1 MGMRRFAISASIV
14 VSVLLLLLP
23 IGSVWVGQFEL
34 TITIDSPLPI
44 PASRCERII
53 AFNWI

>member
-1 MGMRRFAISASIV
+1 MDMRHFAISASIV
-14 VSVLLLLLP
+14 VLVVLVLLP

-34 TITIDSPLPI
+34 TITIDSPLSI
-44 PASRCERII
+44 PARRCERII